1 MNLTMIKEILSLFLQ
16 KCWKNNPTASGCNI
30 SVQAKTGPER
40 TRRNISEEPVINL
53 IEVYPQNSRT
63 KEPLL

>member
-16 KCWKNNPTASGCNI
+16 KCWKNKSTDSGLKI

-40 TRRNISEEPVINL
+40 TRRNISEEPVINS
-53 IEVYPQNSRT
+53 IEVYPHNSRT
-63 KEPLL
+63 REPLL